1 MLEGLFSPRAVIV
14 VGSTSPGKLGYFLI
28 QQLLEGGFERV
39 YALNPKG
46 QGAFSVPGFKT
57 PIELPEDVDLAIIV
71 SPAETVPEVLEGC
84 GQRGIKYAVIIS
96 SGFSEIGKEK
106 EEEELLQ
113 IAHQYGMRFVGPN
126 CAGIVNTQHK
136 LFATL
141 ETRPP
146 QGVTAF
152 LSQSGALGGA
162 VLSWAEEQ
170 GLGFSK
176 FISYGNA
183 RDLNELD
190 FLEYLTWDQETK
202 VVALYLESVKNGKTF
217 LNALKKLTDHKPVV
231 LIKAGRSQA
240 GKRATLSHT
249 GSLAGSDEVF
259 EAAIRG
265 CGAIR
270 VKGIEEMFD
279 VCKGFSS
286 ILSPQGKRL
295 VIVTNSGG
303 PGVLTADLAEELGWE
318 IPPPSRNLTEKLTSS
333 LFPRASLGNPIDLTV
348 EGKEE
353 HFREAIIS
361 ALESEYDAAI
371 AINVG
376 TPFLDSISLA
386 RGISQAYE
394 KAKKP
399 VLVSFLAGKTVA
411 DGVNFL
417 RERKMPN
424 FLTGERAVLVLDALW
439 RREKGE
445 KIPQKPQINNL
456 KQKELP
462 QIILEPQAI
471 KLLEE
476 NGIPV
481 PPHRLARNLEEA
493 KEGANQ
499 IGFPLVMKVVSP
511 LIIHKSEAGGVI
523 LDIKDEES
531 LRASFYKLSNIAG
544 NDFQGVM
551 LYPMLKPLFEA
562 LIGLYRDP
570 QFGPLVA
577 FGLGG
582 IYSEILKDISL
593 HLAPVSEE
601 EAGQMIKEIR
611 AFPLLE
617 GARGQKPV
625 HILSLAQL
633 ISKTSLFPFIY
644 PQIEE
649 MDMNPVFLFEDR
661 SIVADVRILVR
672 KENKQ

>member
-1 MLEGLFSPRAVIV
+1 MLEGLFSPRAVTV

-152 LSQSGALGGA
+152 VSQSGALGGA

-202 VVALYLESVKNGKTF
+202 VVALYLESAKNGITF

-333 LFPRASLGNPIDLTV
+333 LFPRASLGNPVDLTV

-462 QIILEPQAI
+462 PIVLEPQAI

-481 PPHRLARNLEEA
+481 PPHRLARNLEEV

-499 IGFPLVMKVVSP
+499 IGFPLVMKVISP

-531 LRASFYKLSNIAG
+531 LRVSFYKLSNIAG

-625 HILSLAQL
+625 NILSLAQL
-633 ISKTSLFPFIY
+633 ISKTSLLPFIY